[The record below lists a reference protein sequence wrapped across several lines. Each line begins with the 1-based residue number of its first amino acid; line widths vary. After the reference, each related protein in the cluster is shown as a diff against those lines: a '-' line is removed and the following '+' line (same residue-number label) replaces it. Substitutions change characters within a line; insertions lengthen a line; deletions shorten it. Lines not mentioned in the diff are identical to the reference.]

1 MVRFM
6 MYLINF
12 LNANYAVKHE
22 NRPTLHFM
30 VEKMTANIIFQY
42 NQQLCAAVKGN
53 EPASMAI
60 TISKCVLSAKTTVRA
75 CAISLTS
82 AKPMAKKIPKLTSPR
97 LASRRPMSLS

>member
-30 VEKMTANIIFQY
+30 VGKMIANIIFQY
-42 NQQLCAAVKGN
+42 NRQLCAAVK
-53 EPASMAI
+53 
-60 TISKCVLSAKTTVRA
+60 
-75 CAISLTS
+75 
-82 AKPMAKKIPKLTSPR
+82 
-97 LASRRPMSLS
+97 